1 MMHYMLGFVT
11 GLGLA
16 GGVVLALNATHNAPP
31 FVQVAQI
38 SDEDRAQLAPR
49 RLIIGLDIS
58 KSNPLIDKPDFAAKV
73 GAKIG
78 DMVRQMGFASE
89 VHVRTFGS
97 YDAAQNNFAFDTVLS
112 VRSRPENVG
121 AEVEKLVAGVPVLV
135 ERGKFHPQNYTNI
148 LGFLDNMRESVGCDG
163 MPTTIV
169 LASDGIEDS
178 EYARLDKD
186 SAHLPL
192 PAEKQFG
199 RCESLQIFGIGQ
211 GTRSPKKT
219 ARLRDE
225 WERWAHAAGFHSFVA
240 LNDW

>member
-1 MMHYMLGFVT
+1 MMRYMLGFVT

-16 GGVVLALNATHNAPP
+16 GGGVLALNAAHLTPP
-31 FVQVAQI
+31 FVQVAQL
-38 SDEDRAQLAPR
+38 SDADRAQLQPR

-58 KSNPLIDKPDFAAKV
+58 KSNPLIDKPAFAAKV
-73 GAKIG
+73 GEKIG
-78 DMVRQMGFASE
+78 DMVRELGFASE
-89 VHVRTFGS
+89 VHIRTFGS
-97 YDAAQNNFAFDTVLS
+97 YDAAQNNFAYDTVLS

-121 AEVEKLVAGVPVLV
+121 GEVEKLVAGVPQLV
-135 ERGKFHPQNYTNI
+135 ARGKFHPQNYTNI
-148 LGFLDNMRESVGCDG
+148 LGFLENMDQSFGCTS

-178 EYARLDKD
+178 EYARLDKE
-186 SAHLPL
+186 SSHLPL
-192 PAEKQFG
+192 PSEKKFG